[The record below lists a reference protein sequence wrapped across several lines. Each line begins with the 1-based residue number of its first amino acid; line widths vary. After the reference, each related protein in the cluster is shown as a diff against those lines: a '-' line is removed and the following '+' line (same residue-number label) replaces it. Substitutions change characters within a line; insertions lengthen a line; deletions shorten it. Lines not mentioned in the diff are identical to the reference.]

1 VSVRT
6 PTFSDDA
13 LAAGL
18 RAAAGE
24 VGEPLA
30 VGAYDAWR
38 SRTPDQPAASSTLV
52 IRRFGSWTA
61 ACAAA
66 GVGTNKTRST
76 SRRWSDDDV
85 LAIVARF
92 LDEAREAGAERSD
105 RRQPGSGSYA
115 AYVDWAR
122 AQEPGTVPSGPTLR
136 QRGAW
141 AELKA
146 GALARGSAGA
156 TAGGAPGGT
165 A

>member
-1 VSVRT
+1 VAVRT
-6 PTFSDDA
+6 PTISDDV

-18 RAAAGE
+18 RTAADA

-38 SRTPDQPAASSTLV
+38 ARTPDHPAGSSTLV
-52 IRRFGSWTA
+52 IRRFGSWNA

-66 GVGTNKTRST
+66 GVATNKTRST

-92 LDEAREAGAERSD
+92 LEED
-105 RRQPGSGSYA
+105 PGSGSYA
-115 AYVDWAR
+115 AYVGWAR

-146 GALARGSAGA
+146 GARTRSAGGPA
-156 TAGGAPGGT
+156 
-165 A
+165 

>member
-1 VSVRT
+1 MRT

-13 LAAGL
+13 LTAGL
-18 RAAAGE
+18 RDAAAE

-38 SRTPDQPAASSTLV
+38 ASRQVASSTLV

-66 GVGTNKTRST
+66 GVATNKTRST

-85 LAIVARF
+85 LAVVARY
-92 LDEAREAGAERSD
+92 LADARDAGE
-105 RRQPGSGSYA
+105 SGSYA
-115 AYVDWAR
+115 GYVTWAR
-122 AQEPGTVPSGPTLR
+122 SQAGSVPSGPTLR

-141 AELKA
+141 ADLKA
-146 GALARGSAGA
+146 GALAAHPL
-156 TAGGAPGGT
+156 PGD

>member
-1 VSVRT
+1 MRT

-18 RAAAGE
+18 RAAAAE

-38 SRTPDQPAASSTLV
+38 ARHPDQEAGSSTLV

-61 ACAAA
+61 ACSAA

-85 LAIVARF
+85 LAIIARF
-92 LDEAREAGAERSD
+92 LDED
-105 RRQPGSGSYA
+105 RPGSGSYA
-115 AYVDWAR
+115 AYVEWAR

-146 GALARGSAGA
+146 GAQALGSG
-156 TAGGAPGGT
+156 GGA
-165 A
+165 

>member
-1 VSVRT
+1 MRT
-6 PTFSDDA
+6 PTFSDEA

-18 RAAAGE
+18 RAAAA
-24 VGEPLA
+24 VTGEPLA

-38 SRTPDQPAASSTLV
+38 ARTPDHEAGSSTLV

-66 GVGTNKTRST
+66 GVATNKTRST

-85 LAIVARF
+85 LAIIARF
-92 LDEAREAGAERSD
+92 LDD
-105 RRQPGSGSYA
+105 VPGSGSYA
-115 AYVDWAR
+115 AYVEWAR
-122 AQEPGTVPSGPTLR
+122 AQESGTVPSGPTLR

-146 GALARGSAGA
+146 GALARGGA
-156 TAGGAPGGT
+156 AGGT

>member
-6 PTFSDDA
+6 PTFSDDV

-18 RAAAGE
+18 RAAAAA

-38 SRTPDQPAASSTLV
+38 ARTPGHEVGSSTLV

-66 GVGTNKTRST
+66 GVATNKTRST

-85 LAIVARF
+85 LAIIARF
-92 LDEAREAGAERSD
+92 LDED
-105 RRQPGSGSYA
+105 PGSGSYA
-115 AYVDWAR
+115 AYVVWAR
-122 AQEPGTVPSGPTLR
+122 AQAAGTVPSGPTLR

-146 GALARGSAGA
+146 GALARSAGGPA
-156 TAGGAPGGT
+156 
-165 A
+165 

>member
-1 VSVRT
+1 MRT

-18 RAAAGE
+18 RAAAAA

-38 SRTPDQPAASSTLV
+38 SRTPAHEAGSSTLV

-66 GVGTNKTRST
+66 GVATNKTRST
-76 SRRWSDDDV
+76 SRRWNDDDV

-92 LDEAREAGAERSD
+92 LEECAAGGARSD
-105 RRQPGSGSYA
+105 RRQVAGSGSYA
-115 AYVDWAR
+115 AYVEWAR

-141 AELKA
+141 ADLKA
-146 GALARGSAGA
+146 GALARGSA
-156 TAGGAPGGT
+156 AGSTGGS

>member
-1 VSVRT
+1 MSVRT
-6 PTFSDDA
+6 PTFSDDV
-13 LAAGL
+13 LTAGL
-18 RAAAGE
+18 RAAAAE

-38 SRTPDQPAASSTLV
+38 ARTPGHEAGSSTLV
-52 IRRFGSWTA
+52 IRRFGSWNA

-66 GVGTNKTRST
+66 GVATNKTRST

-92 LDEAREAGAERSD
+92 LEED
-105 RRQPGSGSYA
+105 GSGSYA
-115 AYVDWAR
+115 AYVGWAR

-146 GALARGSAGA
+146 GARARA
-156 TAGGAPGGT
+156 AGGPA
-165 A
+165 

>member
-1 VSVRT
+1 MRT

-18 RAAAGE
+18 RAAAAE
-24 VGEPLA
+24 LGEPLA

-38 SRTPDQPAASSTLV
+38 ARTPDHAAGSSTLV
-52 IRRFGSWTA
+52 IRRFGSWNA

-66 GVGTNKTRST
+66 GVATNKTRST

-85 LAIVARF
+85 LAIIARF
-92 LDEAREAGAERSD
+92 LEED
-105 RRQPGSGSYA
+105 PGSGSYA
-115 AYVDWAR
+115 AYVEWAR
-122 AQEPGTVPSGPTLR
+122 VQEPGTVPSGPTLR

-146 GALARGSAGA
+146 AAASR
-156 TAGGAPGGT
+156 GGA

>member
-1 VSVRT
+1 MRT

-18 RAAAGE
+18 RAAAAA

-38 SRTPDQPAASSTLV
+38 TRTPDHAAGSSTLV

-66 GVGTNKTRST
+66 GVATNTTRST
-76 SRRWSDDDV
+76 SRRWSEDDV
-85 LAIVARF
+85 LAIIARF
-92 LDEAREAGAERSD
+92 LEET
-105 RRQPGSGSYA
+105 PGSGSYA
-115 AYVDWAR
+115 AYVEWAR
-122 AQEPGTVPSGPTLR
+122 AQEPGTVPSGATLR

-141 AELKA
+141 AELKTA
-146 GALARGSAGA
+146 AAARGSDGSA
-156 TAGGAPGGT
+156 
-165 A
+165 